1 MGTLSI
7 IHCPLSI
14 GEAFAQDSRN
24 RVAST
29 IIADGLA
36 QLPAQNLETLEQ
48 VMSEIAGTGAE
59 GVQSLAAMLED
70 VFGAP
75 VPVER
80 LNPEDVVGED
90 SFAEDGFDGIS
101 DFGGMGDY
109 DEDYE

>member
-1 MGTLSI
+1 
-7 IHCPLSI
+7 
-14 GEAFAQDSRN
+14 
-24 RVAST
+24 
-29 IIADGLA
+29 
-36 QLPAQNLETLEQ
+36 
-48 VMSEIAGTGAE
+48 
-59 GVQSLAAMLED
+59 MLED

-80 LNPEDVVGED
+80 LNPEDVAGES